1 MQNVNI
7 LRRILGLDK
16 KKLDKIT
23 RDLIENYFR
32 DEDVIWP
39 DTADA
44 DKVEGLVCNLLEV
57 IASLHNELYK
67 VVTGSYYDYMF
78 HWVNKVT
85 GGYWDH
91 LDDKYKEV

>member
-1 MQNVNI
+1 M
-7 LRRILGLDK
+7 DK
-16 KKLDKIT
+16 DKLDKIT

-32 DEDVIWP
+32 NEDIIYPDMNVDEMEDIIL
-39 DTADA
+39 D
-44 DKVEGLVCNLLEV
+44 LLEV

-85 GGYWDH
+85 GGCWEH
-91 LDDKYKEV
+91 LDDKYKGGIESDNNVPFK